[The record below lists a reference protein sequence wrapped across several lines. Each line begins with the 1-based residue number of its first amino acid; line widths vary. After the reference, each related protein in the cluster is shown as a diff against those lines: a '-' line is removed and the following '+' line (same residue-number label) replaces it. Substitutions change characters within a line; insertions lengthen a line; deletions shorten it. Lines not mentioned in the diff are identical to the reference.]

1 MPRLPERTLC
11 LWVRGRRWR
20 YQGGARGELVDV
32 VLWGIWVERDT
43 ISISPARRGES
54 SEKSFYRY
62 RVSLEFG
69 KEMRGL
75 AANLSFFF
83 KDRPFIERFAASR
96 AAGFRAVEFMFAG
109 DGKYACDSAD
119 VRRALEENEL
129 EQALLNAPAG
139 DWLNGERGIGGIA
152 ARESDWK
159 ASFEY
164 GLRFAQDVRC
174 SKMHIMAGL
183 ISHGATED
191 VYVERLRWASRIA
204 ADVGV
209 CICVE
214 PLNPTDFPGYLVPD
228 VSSALRI
235 LERVD
240 APGHCQLQLDL
251 YHVAMVEGTDLTS
264 VIRRALP
271 HTAHVQIA
279 NPPGRNEPGV
289 GVIDFPPLLALLGEL
304 GYRGWVGCEYKPSTP
319 ITEQSLEWARAAG
332 WLTGVKGRVYGVGD
346 EVGHSTPVPNPHRA
360 LPRSAGWDVHA
371 PGPHRTPMPC
381 NEALLRRAAAMAA
394 AQEAAAEHLPRQ
406 RHAEERKAA
415 AEKGEELVIEAAIE
429 AAAKLDPPARGLAAP
444 AEESLA
450 GGRAAGW
457 FEWLTGVEGRGYGP
471 GRYRW
476 RRRWRWQASKQATN
490 QRTKQWRRRW
500 RRRGDWSWPPV
511 GYPPGY
517 GGFGGGFGG
526 GGFDGFDGD

>member
-1 MPRLPERTLC
+1 
-11 LWVRGRRWR
+11 
-20 YQGGARGELVDV
+20 
-32 VLWGIWVERDT
+32 
-43 ISISPARRGES
+43 
-54 SEKSFYRY
+54 
-62 RVSLEFG
+62 
-69 KEMRGL
+69 MRGL

-346 EVGHSTPVPNPHRA
+346 EVGHSTLVLNPHRA

-381 NEALLRRAAAMAA
+381 NEALLLRAAAMAA
-394 AQEAAAEHLPRQ
+394 AQEAAAEQAAEAARQ

-415 AEKGEELVIEAAIE
+415 AEKEEEEKEEEEEGERRRKKEEADEGEELVIEAAIE
-429 AAAKLDPPARGLAAP
+429 AAAELDRERGLAAP
-444 AEESLA
+444 AEKSLA
-450 GGRAAGW
+450 GALAGW
-457 FEWLTGVEGRGYGP
+457 FEWLTGVEGRGDGP
-471 GRYRW
+471 GRSGVGDEVIDGGGDGGGK
-476 RRRWRWQASKQATN
+476 QASKQPTN
-490 QRTKQWRRRW
+490 EP
-500 RRRGDWSWPPV
+500 SN
-511 GYPPGY
+511 
-517 GGFGGGFGG
+517 GGGDGG
-526 GGFDGFDGD
+526 GAATGPGRP

>member
-1 MPRLPERTLC
+1 LNDER
-11 LWVRGRRWR
+11 
-20 YQGGARGELVDV
+20 EL
-32 VLWGIWVERDT
+32 GDT
-43 ISISPARRGES
+43 ISLPRLWSSREIAKAFAATFAPAA
-54 SEKSFYRY
+54 
-62 RVSLEFG
+62 
-69 KEMRGL
+69 MRGL

-152 ARESDWK
+152 ARETDWK

-183 ISHGATED
+183 RSHGATED

-289 GVIDFPPLLALLGEL
+289 GVIDFPPLLAQLGEL
-304 GYRGWVGCEYKPSTP
+304 GYSGWVGCEYKPSTP
-319 ITEQSLEWARAAG
+319 ITEHSLEWARAAG
-332 WLTGVKGRVYGVGD
+332 WLT
-346 EVGHSTPVPNPHRA
+346 
-360 LPRSAGWDVHA
+360 
-371 PGPHRTPMPC
+371 
-381 NEALLRRAAAMAA
+381 
-394 AQEAAAEHLPRQ
+394 
-406 RHAEERKAA
+406 
-415 AEKGEELVIEAAIE
+415 
-429 AAAKLDPPARGLAAP
+429 PATA
-444 AEESLA
+444 
-450 GGRAAGW
+450 
-457 FEWLTGVEGRGYGP
+457 
-471 GRYRW
+471 
-476 RRRWRWQASKQATN
+476 
-490 QRTKQWRRRW
+490 
-500 RRRGDWSWPPV
+500 
-511 GYPPGY
+511 
-517 GGFGGGFGG
+517 
-526 GGFDGFDGD
+526 